1 MTMRGSHGQDTY
13 DGTDTGTDS
22 GADTPERQSV
32 FDGRTIPAG
41 MKGTVQSILSRDQY
55 EIIET

>member
-1 MTMRGSHGQDTY
+1 MTAAKEYGLIRT
-13 DGTDTGTDS
+13 T
-22 GADTPERQSV
+22 ADAESI